1 MTTIQKTKNKLIS
14 RILASK
20 NEEFLLAVDVIFETN
35 QPLQMLSLSDA
46 QIEML
51 LMSENDIASGN
62 LISEEEIPTKLS
74 ELQKEFIN
82 IGVQEMNAGKGVAND
97 IVMKEFEAIYGIL

>member
-1 MTTIQKTKNKLIS
+1 MTTIQKTKNRLIS

-35 QPLQMLSLSDA
+35 QPSQILSLSDA

-62 LISEEEIPTKLS
+62 LISEEELEKLDS
-74 ELQKEFIN
+74 EW
-82 IGVQEMNAGKGVAND
+82 M
-97 IVMKEFEAIYGIL
+97 

>member
-1 MTTIQKTKNKLIS
+1 MTAIQITKNRLIS

-20 NEEFLLAVDVIFETN
+20 NEELLLAVDVIFEKN
-35 QPLQMLSLSDA
+35 QPSQILLLSDE

-62 LISEEEIPTKLS
+62 LISEEELEKLDS
-74 ELQKEFIN
+74 EW
-82 IGVQEMNAGKGVAND
+82 M
-97 IVMKEFEAIYGIL
+97 